1 MKSHDQP
8 KPHVPKDVAQD
19 ISGRVQMNKSLNEK
33 AGSQRCSEGLA
44 LPDAAPGPWH
54 GRAEQEGQQRDQ
66 PSTFCSQN
74 DIVQQVF
81 RESRTY

>member
-74 DIVQQVF
+74 DTVQQVF